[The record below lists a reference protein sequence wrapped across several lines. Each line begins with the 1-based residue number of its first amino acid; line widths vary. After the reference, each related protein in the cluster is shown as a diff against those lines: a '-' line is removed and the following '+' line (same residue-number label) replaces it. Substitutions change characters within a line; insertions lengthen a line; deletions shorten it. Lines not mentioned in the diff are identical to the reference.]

1 VKKESLS
8 PIEAPGASASSQAL
22 TAGEGVAGVDLI
34 SGRPHP
40 AENTILKREVV
51 FRRTLGLVDA
61 TAITITLLCG
71 ALVFGSGG
79 GLAWAALAVP
89 LVFVGVAKAIG
100 LYDRDA
106 HLLHKTTLDE
116 VPALFSLATASVL
129 LLWAASGLLVS
140 GDLGQAQIL
149 PMWALLFVLLLA
161 LRSLARWTAR
171 RVVPTERCLF
181 VGDTQSAEHFR
192 DKLAASPSVKAELV
206 GWIPA
211 DRGGTDARGNGRVP
225 LPERVRALVAER
237 DVHRVVLGP
246 GSARSEEVLDA
257 VRQTGGHAPKVSV
270 LPDVSRVVS
279 SSVEVDRL
287 NGITLLGVR
296 RFEITR
302 SSHVVKRAFDLA
314 GSCAALL
321 VLFPLLVATAIAIR
335 LDSRGPVLF
344 RQARAG
350 RHGEPFEMLKFRSMV
365 DGAEHQRDDLMH
377 LNEADGVFKIADDP
391 RITRVGR
398 VIRRLHIDEMP
409 QLVNVL
415 RGDMSLVGPRPLPLD
430 EDRRIVGWHRRRLD
444 LRPGITGP
452 WQVLGSSR
460 IPLSEMVRLD
470 YQYIADWS
478 VWNDVRI
485 LLREK
490 LFPDLATEVLRDRI
504 PAGLQARL
512 LDVDEG
518 YRVAVLGED
527 MGDAVAHGSGTDN
540 GDLLDLHATSDVR

>member
-1 VKKESLS
+1 VRGGTLPATGSGEAAPRPPRSRKRRKGG
-8 PIEAPGASASSQAL
+8 IEARQSGASAQATIVRRESIFRRSL
-22 TAGEGVAGVDLI
+22 GVADALAVSL
-34 SGRPHP
+34 
-40 AENTILKREVV
+40 
-51 FRRTLGLVDA
+51 TLV
-61 TAITITLLCG
+61 CG
-71 ALVFGSGG
+71 AVVLGG
-79 GLAWAALAVP
+79 AEGLTWAALAVP
-89 LVFVGVAKAIG
+89 VLFVGLAKANG

-106 HLLHKTTLDE
+106 NLLHKTTLDE
-116 VPALFSLATASVL
+116 VPALFSLATVSVL
-129 LLWAASGLLVS
+129 LLWAANGLLVD
-140 GDLGQAQIL
+140 GQLGRAQIL

-161 LRSLARWTAR
+161 LRSIARSAAR
-171 RVVPTERCLF
+171 SVAPAERCLF
-181 VGDTQSAEHFR
+181 VGDAPSAEHLR
-192 DKLAASPSVKAELV
+192 QKLAASPAVKAVLV

-211 DRGGTDARGNGRVP
+211 DQGGAGTREDGQVP

-257 VRQTGGHAPKVSV
+257 IRQTRGHGPKVSV

-279 SSVEVDRL
+279 PSVEIDRL
-287 NGITLLGVR
+287 NGITLLGIT
-296 RFEITR
+296 RFEIT
-302 SSHVVKRAFDLA
+302 SSSRVIKRAFDLV

-321 VLFPLLVATAIAIR
+321 VLCPLLVATAIAIR
-335 LDSRGPVLF
+335 LDSPGPVLF
-344 RQARAG
+344 RQPRAG
-350 RHGEPFEMLKFRSMV
+350 RHGRPFEVLKFRSMV
-365 DGAEHQRDDLMH
+365 DGAEHQRQGLMH

-398 VIRRLHIDEMP
+398 VIRRLHIDEIP

-485 LLREK
+485 LL
-490 LFPDLATEVLRDRI
+490 LTVPQVLRRR
-504 PAGLQARL
+504 GL
-512 LDVDEG
+512 
-518 YRVAVLGED
+518 
-527 MGDAVAHGSGTDN
+527 
-540 GDLLDLHATSDVR
+540 